1 MVDSEE
7 TNSNAKK
14 SNYVI
19 FRNYRKK
26 LSFQPTINIFR
37 NDKMSCIFTIR
48 MVKIM
53 CNILAYLLTRIL
65 TGIKAHWILLMALQF
80 SKTIGTIAKLRHL
93 VPLSIIFKLYQFLI
107 FPYLNCVWN

>member
-53 CNILAYLLTRIL
+53 
-65 TGIKAHWILLMALQF
+65 
-80 SKTIGTIAKLRHL
+80 
-93 VPLSIIFKLYQFLI
+93 
-107 FPYLNCVWN
+107 